1 MKKTV
6 SALIA
11 AVMAASIAM
20 PTSVLAEGT
29 VSGSDTFGSGSDTTT
44 GSVTVT
50 YDTSAG
56 TWTDPS
62 GGTHNASTYI
72 VIIPT
77 SVSWT
82 GMSIGKVSASA
93 SYNVQVCGVVDK
105 PITVTATPDTA
116 LKDSAADTITMSVS
130 QGKTTWTADD
140 AYGTLTDGKVGGTT
154 AQDTVTLSGT
164 AKHMGAYSGKIA
176 YSASLATE

>member
-11 AVMAASIAM
+11 AVMAAGIVM
-20 PTSVLAEGT
+20 PTSVLAEGTGT

-62 GGTHNASTYI
+62 GGTHNAGTYI

-93 SYNVQVCGVVDK
+93 SYNVQVCGVVNK
-105 PITVTATPDTA
+105 AVNVTATA
-116 LKDSAADTITMSVS
+116 GSMADSAGDAITMAVS
-130 QGKTTWTADD
+130 QGKTSWSADD
-140 AYGTLTDGKVGGTT
+140 AYGSSTDGKIAGTST
-154 AQDTVTLSGT
+154 TDTVTLSGT
-164 AKHMGAYSGKIA
+164 AKHMGTYTGTIA
-176 YSASLATE
+176 YTAALAE